1 LRQHGGCDLQ
11 NGSQP
16 FVTFGAAGH
25 TLQRKDISMEDY
37 FEHPCYPGELGD
49 RKNYNRLVFICSP
62 YRPQS
67 DDPAEQ
73 ARELLRNIKLAKI
86 GCRLAVEHGCA
97 PIAPH
102 LLYPQFLDDRD
113 PEERDAGKKCG
124 LQFLNICDEMWVLG
138 RKITQGMAAEIAA
151 ANANGIPIF
160 VLEHPENTEERILK
174 ELFKD
179 RYKSEAD
186 RLYQETAGKKH
197 E

>member
-1 LRQHGGCDLQ
+1 
-11 NGSQP
+11 
-16 FVTFGAAGH
+16 
-25 TLQRKDISMEDY
+25 MEDY
-37 FEHPCYPGELGD
+37 FERPRYPGELGD

-86 GCRLAVEHGCA
+86 GCRIAVEHGCA

-124 LQFLNICDEMWVLG
+124 LQFLNLCDEMWVLG

-160 VLEHPENTEERILK
+160 VLEHPESTEERILK

-186 RLYQETAGKKH
+186 RLYQETEGKKH